1 MEDRIVKEGVLWK
14 RGGSTAKCFKSY
26 GWKEKQ
32 VELSKN
38 GVLCYFSKGGE
49 RETATKIIVTPGSVR
64 KLPRRKQ
71 ILYGKHS
78 KHAFMITGHY
88 HVFYFGADSEH
99 ECTAW
104 MEALEDASIVHDG
117 QEMGH
122 TLKMMHSL
130 FRLADKDFSG
140 TISKA
145 EALSISHRMN
155 AQCNPSEISVA
166 FRKRAILSLSK
177 ELDFEQFCSLWRELT
192 LNKFDITEF
201 EKAGGEDIDS
211 TITPKQLTAY
221 LQSQG
226 NSEASEE
233 FIRMV
238 LSKHL
243 GLASADPTDPSLLG
257 CDIFM
262 FSDIV
267 QSNDNG
273 VLHQKIVKTVYQD
286 MTHPL
291 SNYWVNSSHNTYLT
305 GDQLKSS
312 STIDMYRIAFEQGS
326 RCVELDTWDGA
337 NGEPIVYHGYTMTS
351 KISFHQIIQCIKDYG
366 FKSSSYPLILSLENH
381 CSLPQQIRMAEIM
394 EAILGEMLVVPTLE
408 DKQQLPSPAAL
419 VGKVI
424 LKGEK
429 SKGSSLGIVSA
440 EGANEGDPVEL
451 IESALKDSA
460 PSVDYAVE
468 AMAELKEAKDK
479 AKNSLDHLEKQ
490 KTIAVR
496 ADLSKLIFLDIGSK
510 SVLIKAWEKGQV
522 NVPNAPATRMCNIS
536 EPLCFK
542 LAQKFSQQWKL
553 HNKKHLSRIYPSG
566 LRVGS
571 SNLNPLFPWSLG
583 CQIVAMNLQGHDTTY
598 QLNHGRFLQNAGC
611 GYVLKPTQ
619 LRDERDTPEDALPA
633 TCIGAKGGKAG
644 LLTVNV
650 LTGYHLPKPYGAVRG
665 ERIDPYVK
673 LRVYSPYGSREKF
686 VTHVVRRNGYNPQW
700 NETFQFNVRDVDL
713 SMFHLVCRDKDF
725 GSRDDMIGM
734 FSFPVNLL
742 QTGLRYVPLAGR
754 CLIGCRPCSRQALR
768 ISSLEVQNML
778 TIFSFFSFYIHF
790 CTLALLWLHAQER
803 GAVLCRFLAQ
813 VILASYVISPGSPL
827 PPTHEQPRPSFP
839 WTWSVAC
846 KILWSIEWMV
856 LLSVDQIRCCFLP
869 WIQLPPFCSFRF
881 RTVIRS
887 VRRPSIKLHRTPTVV
902 RRRVAAEDRLSVPFS
917 RWTSATRPPSPP
929 CVETRVP
936 EPPCCCA
943 GEEKT
948 AVLAKPPGHQP
959 EEPPRSRTRVR
970 TGSLSGLKGGPPGS
984 IGR

>member
-14 RGGSTAKCFKSY
+14 RGGSTAKCLKTN
-26 GWKEKQ
+26 GWKEKH

-38 GVLCYFSKGGE
+38 GFLCYFSKGGE
-49 RETATKIIVTPGSVR
+49 RETARKVIVTPGSVR

-71 ILYGKHS
+71 IFYGKHS
-78 KHAFMITGHY
+78 KHAFMITGHD
-88 HVFYFGADSEH
+88 HVFYFGADSED

-122 TLKMMHSL
+122 TLRMMYSL

-145 EALSISHRMN
+145 EAQSIAHRMN
-155 AQCNPSEISVA
+155 AQCNPPEISAA
-166 FRKRAILSLSK
+166 FRKRAIRSLSK
-177 ELDFEQFCSLWRELT
+177 ELDFEQFCSLWREIT
-192 LNKFDITEF
+192 LNKFDVSEF
-201 EKAGGEDIDS
+201 EKAGGEDVES
-211 TITPKQLTAY
+211 TITPKQLTMY
-221 LQSQG
+221 LQRQG
-226 NSEASEE
+226 NTEVSEE

-238 LSKHL
+238 LSRHL
-243 GLASADPTDPSLLG
+243 GQASADSTDPSLLG
-257 CDIFM
+257 CDVFM

-312 STIDMYRIAFEQGS
+312 STIDMYRIALEQGS

-351 KISFHQIIQCIKDYG
+351 KISFHAIIQCIKDYG
-366 FKSSSYPLILSLENH
+366 FKSSPYPLILSLENH

-394 EAILGEMLVVPTLE
+394 EDILGEMLVMPTLE
-408 DKQQLPSPAAL
+408 DEQRLPSPAAL

-429 SKGSSLGIVSA
+429 SKENSFGTVSA
-440 EGANEGDPVEL
+440 EEPDESDPVEL
-451 IESALKDSA
+451 IESALEDSA
-460 PSVDYAVE
+460 PTVDYTVE
-468 AMAELKEAKDK
+468 AVAELKEATSK
-479 AKNSLDHLEKQ
+479 AKSKLNHLEKQ

-510 SVLIKAWEKGQV
+510 SALIKAWEKGQV
-522 NVPNAPATRMCNIS
+522 NVPNAPATQMCNIS
-536 EPLCFK
+536 EPLCLK
-542 LAQKFSQQWKL
+542 LAQKFPQQWKM
-553 HNKKHLSRIYPSG
+553 HNEEHLSRIYPSG

-583 CQIVAMNLQGHDTTY
+583 CQIVAMNLQGHDTAY
-598 QLNHGRFLQNAGC
+598 QINHGRFLQNAGC

-619 LRDERDTPEDALPA
+619 LRNAKDTAEDALPV

-673 LRVYSPYGSREKF
+673 IRVYSPYGCREKF
-686 VTHVVRRNGYNPQW
+686 VTRVVRRNGYNPQW
-700 NETFQFNVRDVDL
+700 NETFQFNVQDVGL

-725 GSRDDMIGM
+725 GSSDDMIGM

-742 QTGLRYVPLAGR
+742 QMGLRYVPLVGV
-754 CLIGCRPCSRQALR
+754 CLTGCRPCSRQALR
-768 ISSLEVQNML
+768 ISSLQMQNTL
-778 TIFSFFSFYIHF
+778 TVFAFFS
-790 CTLALLWLHAQER
+790 LH
-803 GAVLCRFLAQ
+803 
-813 VILASYVISPGSPL
+813 
-827 PPTHEQPRPSFP
+827 
-839 WTWSVAC
+839 
-846 KILWSIEWMV
+846 
-856 LLSVDQIRCCFLP
+856 
-869 WIQLPPFCSFRF
+869 
-881 RTVIRS
+881 
-887 VRRPSIKLHRTPTVV
+887 
-902 RRRVAAEDRLSVPFS
+902 VPFS
-917 RWTSATRPPSPP
+917 RLHWFGCTCRRGGLSF
-929 CVETRVP
+929 
-936 EPPCCCA
+936 A
-943 GEEKT
+943 GSW
-948 AVLAKPPGHQP
+948 
-959 EEPPRSRTRVR
+959 RR
-970 TGSLSGLKGGPPGS
+970 
-984 IGR
+984 